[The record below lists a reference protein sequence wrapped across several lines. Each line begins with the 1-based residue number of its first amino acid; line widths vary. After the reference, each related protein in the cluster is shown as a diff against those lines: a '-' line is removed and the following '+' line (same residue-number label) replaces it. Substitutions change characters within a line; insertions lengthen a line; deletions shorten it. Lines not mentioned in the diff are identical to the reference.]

1 MLNERYWPSKVLNAL
16 ACWSS
21 NSELKSDITL
31 GTSLP
36 RDLEYVVNLKKIT
49 KRKMQNNIIDIMIKH
64 MYNYPR
70 IMKRQFKTR
79 INQNSCIEI
88 FNFQN
93 QNLRVSIMV
102 KLNWKNV
109 NFIYILKYNG
119 KKKRSDGLSLKCKII
134 FRLSTCL
141 LNSPSLNVSS
151 PRLVYSRRNSGKC
164 TGPRWRSPGSE
175 PYPPAWRIQDT
186 YNNIQITPIG
196 QNRLIL

>member
-1 MLNERYWPSKVLNAL
+1 
-16 ACWSS
+16 
-21 NSELKSDITL
+21 
-31 GTSLP
+31 
-36 RDLEYVVNLKKIT
+36 
-49 KRKMQNNIIDIMIKH
+49 

-79 INQNSCIEI
+79 MNQNSCIEI
-88 FNFQN
+88 FHFQN